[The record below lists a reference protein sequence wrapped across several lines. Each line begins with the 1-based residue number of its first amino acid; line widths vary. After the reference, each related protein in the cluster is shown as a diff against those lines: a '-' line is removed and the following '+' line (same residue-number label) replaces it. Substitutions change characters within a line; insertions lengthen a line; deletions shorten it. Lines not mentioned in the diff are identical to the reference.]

1 MPTPTKGPRLGGSP
15 AHERI
20 MLANLSAQLFEHKSI
35 TTTLTRA
42 KRLRPY
48 AERLITFAKKGDL
61 PARRKVQG
69 VIAAKNRTNKSIVHE
84 LFTVIGPAMA
94 DRNGGY
100 TRITKIGNRHG
111 DNAPMAVIE
120 LIMDPVSA
128 KQAVVREAERAVETA
143 PAAPVAETETTPA
156 AAVDA
161 APVEAVDPAATEE
174 VTVAES
180 QEAAA
185 EIDGAVPTTEDGSAP
200 AGATIKG
207 NASSKKYHVPGSRWY
222 DQTTA
227 EVWFSTVDE
236 AVAAGFEPAGGA
248 AAQKM
253 PDSE

>member
-20 MLANLSAQLFEHKSI
+20 MLANMSAQLFEHKSI

-69 VIAAKNRTNKSIVHE
+69 LIAAKNRTNKAVVHE

-94 DRNGGY
+94 ERNGGY

-120 LIMDPVSA
+120 LIMDPISG
-128 KQAVVREAERAVETA
+128 KQAVVREAEQAAASA
-143 PAAPVAETETTPA
+143 PAAPAEST
-156 AAVDA
+156 
-161 APVEAVDPAATEE
+161 PVEAVDP
-174 VTVAES
+174 
-180 QEAAA
+180 AAA
-185 EIDGAVPTTEDGSAP
+185 EIDGAVPTNEDGSAP
-200 AGATIKG
+200 AEATIKG

-227 EVWFSTVDE
+227 EVWFSTVEE
-236 AVAAGFEPAGGA
+236 AKAAGFEPAGGE

-253 PDSE
+253 A